1 MSPVLRHIFKTSFTI
16 TIFYSCFQQDEVVEY
31 SSSMMSLWLFN
42 AARWR
47 AVQLFSFQT
56 LNLSKYYNIIQT
68 LPVSNY
74 YLTYWKICKIQL
86 YVVCGWCWCNRL
98 ITLSHFPQNELAVA
112 TKYNFLMI
120 ILQLVIITQFKELLD
135 NFCWVICCNVI

>member
-56 LNLSKYYNIIQT
+56 LNVSKYCNIILT

-74 YLTYWKICKIQL
+74 YLTY
-86 YVVCGWCWCNRL
+86 
-98 ITLSHFPQNELAVA
+98 
-112 TKYNFLMI
+112 
-120 ILQLVIITQFKELLD
+120 
-135 NFCWVICCNVI
+135 